1 MCGIVGFI
9 NCENTFDLGQIAHRG
24 PDSHGIFEDGIV
36 TLGHTRLSILDP
48 TEHSNQPFKSACGNY
63 VLVFNG
69 EIYNHSELR
78 NRLKYDGWVTTSDTE
93 TVLISLIELGSG
105 AINEF
110 NGIFSFAFYD
120 LKSKS
125 LLIARDRFGVK
136 PLYYGAS
143 NNTLVFSSE
152 IKTLMKWEYI
162 ESDNIDYRALENY
175 VRFLYSPG
183 ERTPLRSVKK
193 LAPGMLL
200 KLTWDGELLH
210 KDISTYIE
218 NYVPQLSKDNEVT
231 LINKL
236 SLTLEAAVRRQLLA
250 DVPIGFFLSGGLDSS
265 LIVAIV
271 RKLYPDQRIKCFTID
286 TREFSNSEGFDDDLH
301 YAKMVAKYLDVD
313 LEIIPST
320 SGILK
325 DFDKVVWHL
334 DEPQADIAP
343 FHVYNIAK
351 HAREHGFKV
360 LIGGTAGDDLFSGY
374 RRHKVFYRLSC
385 IKYIPKFIFVLFG
398 YLLKILPLSNNS
410 RIRRIKK
417 LIGSLSEKGL
427 DLIFSLY
434 EWIPFRKSI
443 DLFKTDN
450 IKFYRFPHFYKLTN
464 SISSDEY
471 TLSDMLHLERKTFLV
486 DHNLNYTDKM
496 GMAAGVEIRVPFLDN
511 DLVRFSESIPDGLKM
526 KNGQPKYI
534 LKKVAELYLPKDVI
548 YRKKTGFGGPVRK
561 WISMDLSNRI
571 ASDLGK
577 IHIDQ
582 QGIFNSAKISKLLND
597 NKTGRIDAAYPI
609 WALLSI
615 QSWLKQFTWRK

>member
-1 MCGIVGFI
+1 MCGIVGYI
-9 NCENTFDLGQIAHRG
+9 NCENSFDLGLIAHRG
-24 PDSHGIFEDGIV
+24 PDSQGIFEDGV
-36 TLGHTRLSILDP
+36 VRLGHTRLSILDP

-69 EIYNHSELR
+69 EIYNHGELR
-78 NRLKYDGWVTTSDTE
+78 NRLEYDAWVTTSDTE
-93 TVLISLIELGSG
+93 TVLLALIELGSE
-105 AINEF
+105 AINLF

-120 LKSKS
+120 LKSKE
-125 LLIARDRFGVK
+125 LIIARDRFGVK
-136 PLYYGAS
+136 PLYYGFS
-143 NNTLVFSSE
+143 NNSLVFSSE
-152 IKTLMKWEYI
+152 LKALMKWEYI
-162 ESDNIDYRALENY
+162 ESENLDYKALENY
-175 VRFLYSPG
+175 IRFLYSPG
-183 ERTPLRSVKK
+183 ERSPLKSVQK
-193 LAPGMLL
+193 LLPGKLL
-200 KLTWDGELLH
+200 KIGWDGDLLC
-210 KDISTYIE
+210 KDIRTYVE
-218 NYVPQLSKDNEVT
+218 NYVPRFSNGNEET
-231 LINKL
+231 IIKNL

-271 RKLYPDQRIKCFTID
+271 RKLNPDLRIKCFTID

-313 LEIIPST
+313 LEIIPS
-320 SGILK
+320 SSDILK

-343 FHVYNIAK
+343 LHVYNIAK
-351 HAREHGFKV
+351 HARELGFKV

-374 RRHKVFYRLSC
+374 RRHKVFYNLSC
-385 IKYIPKFIFVLFG
+385 IKYIPRFIFNFFG
-398 YLLKILPLSNNS
+398 YFLKTLPLSNKS
-410 RIRRIKK
+410 TLRRIKK
-417 LIGSLSEKGL
+417 LNDSLSERGL

-450 IKFYRFPHFYKLTN
+450 VQFHRFPHFYKLSN
-464 SISSDEY
+464 SSSSDEF

-534 LKKVAELYLPKDVI
+534 LKKVAESYLPNEII
-548 YRKKTGFGGPVRK
+548 YRKKSGFGGPVRK
-561 WISMDLSNRI
+561 WISNDLSNRI

-582 QGIFNSAKISKLLND
+582 QGIFNSAKISKLVDD
-597 NKTGRIDAAYPI
+597 NKSGRIDAAYPI

-615 QSWLKQFTWRK
+615 QSWLKQFTSRK